1 MNCCDNEPKDGHKQ
15 SRRARMFNN
24 PRRLLLIAAVAIGAG
39 LLFGWAQLVLFGIA
53 PILIS
58 LLPCLVMCG
67 LGVCMMCK
75 NKKSEN
81 KTEDGVSL
89 VDTRAASNPGS
100 SDSIVP
106 SANVKF

>member
-15 SRRARMFNN
+15 SRIARMFNG
-24 PRRLLLIAAVAIGAG
+24 PRRLILIAAIAIGAG
-39 LLFGWAQLVLFGIA
+39 LLFGWEQLVLFGIA

-75 NKKSEN
+75 NKKPDN
-81 KTEDGVSL
+81 KTEGGVSL
-89 VDTRAASNPGS
+89 DEAKAPSNAVASAS
-100 SDSIVP
+100 TET
-106 SANVKF
+106 SASVKF